1 MTEQDKGVFKT
12 VTRTLR
18 KITFGTLPE
27 RVITE
32 DCLVMMNVPSLM
44 ARRDSAYEWAAC
56 LLKNL
61 LNLPREKRLDLY
73 NSVLE
78 LLNASIDSGES
89 IILIDQKQG
98 RESLESINRYLVMLR
113 DIVRAASALVNY
125 ETIFIS
131 SEMKKEGTN
140 ILPEAE
146 MRVINEHFRNAE
158 LSIYKS
164 ISNLIEINEP
174 SIKGYR
180 ETHLRNISKESLLRY
195 NKTYQEF
202 EKIYKEF
209 GKAIFPSKVQAP

>member
-1 MTEQDKGVFKT
+1 MTESDKGVFKT

-18 KITFGTLPE
+18 KITFGAPVE

-61 LNLPREKRLDLY
+61 LNLPREKRLELY

-78 LLNASIDSGES
+78 LLEASIDSGES
-89 IILIDQKQG
+89 IILIEQKPG
-98 RESLESINRYLVMLR
+98 REALEFINRYLVMLR

-125 ETIFIS
+125 ETMFIS
-131 SEMKKEGTN
+131 SEMKKEAAAS
-140 ILPEAE
+140 LPESE
-146 MRVINEHFRNAE
+146 MRAINEHFRNAE

-164 ISNLIEINEP
+164 IINLIEINEP

-180 ETHLRNISKESLLRY
+180 DSHLRHISKENLLRY

-202 EKIYKEF
+202 EKIYKEY
-209 GKAIFPSKVQAP
+209 GKSIFPSKA